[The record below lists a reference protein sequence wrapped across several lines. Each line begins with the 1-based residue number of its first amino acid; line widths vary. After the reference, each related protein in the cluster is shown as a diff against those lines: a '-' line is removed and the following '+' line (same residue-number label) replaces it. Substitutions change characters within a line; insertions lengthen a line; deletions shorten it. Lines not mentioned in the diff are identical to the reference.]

1 MTKQKIKSFDN
12 VSRLKKII
20 VVTGIFV
27 SLFGGMFMAIIAI
40 DNFKNYD
47 NPYLF
52 GFTFGT
58 LGLLS
63 GLLLARKIKP
73 YVILNPKML
82 TNYSSLSIMF
92 TIGFIGISMLG
103 GQYFNTTTSTLY
115 KCDTFIVLDKEFYK
129 GGFRRPEKNILILN
143 VEGVSKRL
151 LCRQNF
157 WQTISVGQTTNA
169 CIYKSP
175 IGFDYLTLTVD
186 K

>member
-1 MTKQKIKSFDN
+1 LTKQTKYNSEKPST
-12 VSRLKKII
+12 LKQVV
-20 VVTGIFV
+20 VVTGLFV
-27 SLFGGMFMAIIAI
+27 FLFGGILAAIVGV

-47 NPYLF
+47 HPYLF

-58 LGLLS
+58 LGLLA
-63 GLLLARKIKP
+63 GLFVTIKIKP

-82 TNYSSLSIMF
+82 TNYSSLTIMF
-92 TIGFIGISMLG
+92 IVGFIGSFMLG
-103 GQYFNTTTSTLY
+103 GHYFNSTISTLY
-115 KCDTFIVLDKEFYK
+115 KCDTFIVIDKEFYK
-129 GGFRRPEKNILILN
+129 GGFRQPEKNILILS

-151 LCRQNF
+151 LCRQNY
-157 WQTISVGQTTNA
+157 WQTISVGQTANA